1 MLVFLNICIFPQYF
15 AKALQHCYLVNNTSS
30 TKFKMSLIAE
40 DMTYHPD
47 PHVRMGANGSTVM
60 NGILTNVWLTVY

>member
-1 MLVFLNICIFPQYF
+1 MFRD
-15 AKALQHCYLVNNTSS
+15 

-40 DMTYHPD
+40 GMTYHPD
-47 PHVRMGANGSTVM
+47 PHVRMGANEIKVM